1 MTTYYDTIPIYVQ
14 HNDLQWDIS
23 ELVNNHYPIQNDNW
37 EISDLRVL
45 FLKENSS
52 FDHDYDPWNRKM
64 RSWQYLDVDGYI
76 IQCDNW
82 TTQMSKTKHMFD
94 YEIRYTTIQGKVV
107 PLYRYTDESKY
118 VCFPYEQIIL
128 ENFFMGDHWG
138 IVELMQKY
146 PIQNHEH
153 WAYVCD
159 PMDVD
164 LDAM

>member
-76 IQCDNW
+76 IQCDDG
-82 TTQMSKTKHMFD
+82 QH
-94 YEIRYTTIQGKVV
+94 R
-107 PLYRYTDESKY
+107 
-118 VCFPYEQIIL
+118 CHEQNICLI
-128 ENFFMGDHWG
+128 M
-138 IVELMQKY
+138 K
-146 PIQNHEH
+146 
-153 WAYVCD
+153 
-159 PMDVD
+159 
-164 LDAM
+164 LDTLQFRKSSSFI